1 LRTNIHDDAHHLT
14 TFKHSQELVNLQQ
27 KVELLETTN
36 CQLTEA
42 QQFQREQYLKML
54 EGHDE
59 MKRKVKLAKE
69 QRNAYKDGKEQSEK
83 RVEQLTKEL
92 LRLQV
97 ELEKAKV
104 ADHPPIATLDFKPS
118 P

>member
-1 LRTNIHDDAHHLT
+1 
-14 TFKHSQELVNLQQ
+14 
-27 KVELLETTN
+27 
-36 CQLTEA
+36 
-42 QQFQREQYLKML
+42 
-54 EGHDE
+54 

-83 RVEQLTKEL
+83 RVEQLTKEV

-104 ADHPPIATLDFKPS
+104 GDQPPVASLDFKPS

>member
-1 LRTNIHDDAHHLT
+1 M
-14 TFKHSQELVNLQQ
+14 
-27 KVELLETTN
+27 ETTN

-54 EGHDE
+54 EDHDE

-69 QRNAYKDGKEQSEK
+69 QRNIYKDGKEQSEK
-83 RVEQLTKEL
+83 RVEQLTKEV

-97 ELEKAKV
+97 ELEKAKIGDQPAV
-104 ADHPPIATLDFKPS
+104 ATLDFKSS

>member
-1 LRTNIHDDAHHLT
+1 M
-14 TFKHSQELVNLQQ
+14 
-27 KVELLETTN
+27 ETTN

-54 EGHDE
+54 EDHDE

-83 RVEQLTKEL
+83 RVEQLTKEV

-104 ADHPPIATLDFKPS
+104 PDHPTLATIDFKPS